1 MNAEFRHLVL
11 MARRPAF
18 GRGKRRL
25 AAALGNLTAHRFQR
39 LALAG
44 LLRELGADPRWR
56 LWLALTPDR
65 PLTYPGAG
73 NVIAQGSGDLGA
85 RMSQLARRLTP
96 GSIVFIGSD
105 TPDVGRRDIA
115 AAFAALGR
123 ADAVLGPARDGGYW
137 LIGLNPAERGR
148 PPFADVRWSTRH
160 ARADTLA
167 NLEGKRVAMLRER
180 EDVDD
185 AASYK
190 RWRKMKAE
198 GR

>member
-1 MNAEFRHLVL
+1 VSRA
-11 MARRPAF
+11 
-18 GRGKRRL
+18 
-25 AAALGNLTAHRFQR
+25 
-39 LALAG
+39 
-44 LLRELGADPRWR
+44 
-56 LWLALTPDR
+56 
-65 PLTYPGAG
+65 
-73 NVIAQGSGDLGA
+73 
-85 RMSQLARRLTP
+85 
-96 GSIVFIGSD
+96 
-105 TPDVGRRDIA
+105 DIA

-137 LIGLNPAERGR
+137 LIGFTQAQRRRL
-148 PPFADVRWSTRH
+148 PFSEVRWSTPH

-198 GR
+198 GRRR